1 MGERNHPIGFSGIGG
16 VLSQEG
22 EEQMPQWDSVAL
34 KMEEHK
40 PRNKLE
46 TP

>member
-1 MGERNHPIGFSGIGG
+1 MGGRNHPSRSSGIGG

-34 KMEEHK
+34 RMEEYK
-40 PRNKLE
+40 PRNKLG